1 MAKVKICPSCGFANQ
16 PGILECTRCEA
27 DLTGVKLTEGV
38 LQRAA
43 ESGQKEALRRETV
56 ESSQEGMPRQME
68 MDWMQEDMEYVR
80 ICDCGFQNRVSRRK
94 CERCGEDLSDIAP
107 VPRCEQG
114 KPENYELCSH
124 DGACHFPVP
133 EGETRL
139 GREYAL
145 KEYLSGKPFV
155 SRLHARLLREGSHI
169 YIENLNRT
177 NYTFVNDRRIEGK
190 TELSAG
196 DVIGLGGIRENGNF
210 QPEAAYFSLRKCLEE
225 EV

>member
-27 DLTGVKLTEGV
+27 DLTGVKLTEGAM
-38 LQRAA
+38 QREAV
-43 ESGQKEALRRETV
+43 ESGQGKTLCREMV
-56 ESSQEGMPRQME
+56 
-68 MDWMQEDMEYVR
+68 EYVR
-80 ICDCGFQNRVSRRK
+80 ICDCGFPNRVSRRK

-107 VPRCEQG
+107 VSHCAQE

-124 DGACHFPVP
+124 DDVCHFQIP
-133 EGETRL
+133 EGETRI

-155 SRLHARLLREGSHI
+155 SRLHARLFREGSHI

-190 TELSAG
+190 TELSVG
-196 DVIGLGGIRENGNF
+196 DVIGLGGIMENGNF
-210 QPEAAYFSLRKCLEE
+210 QPEAAYFSLRECPEE